1 MVADTA
7 QNPMVVIA
15 QTHHFMEA
23 VAEDMASKD
32 LLHTEVRR
40 QAIRAWHMCWCP

>member
-7 QNPMVVIA
+7 QKPMVVIA

-40 QAIRAWHMCWCP
+40 QAIRAWHMCLCL

>member
-23 VAEDMASKD
+23 VVEDMASKD
-32 LLHTEVRR
+32 LLYTMVLR
-40 QAIRAWHMCWCP
+40 QDIKVWHMCLCL